1 MSFISILSR
10 LHLTIQLLTLPA
22 VQLLT
27 SLKTQMTLLTEHLVT
42 LLYIVLTISILIG
55 QEPSAYFENP
65 RDFVDKH
72 DYFMIVRI
80 VKVWNNLPLHVV
92 EAESFEFLS

>member
-1 MSFISILSR
+1 MEQQQPLEER
-10 LHLTIQLLTLPA
+10 LQIP
-22 VQLLT
+22 V
-27 SLKTQMTLLTEHLVT
+27 V
-42 LLYIVLTISILIG
+42 LYIVLTISILIG

-65 RDFVDKH
+65 RYFVDKH